1 MYGVVLITVL
11 VITGGAIAF
20 IGDRLGTKIGKKKL
34 SIFGLRPRHT
44 SIVITIITGILITTL
59 TFGIMAAASE
69 NVRTALFG
77 MEKLNREMRA
87 AQTKIEQAA
96 EALTTANAARDKANT
111 DLQAAQADVDKLQQK
126 QAELA
131 LRNGELEAGN
141 RSLEASNAALLTGN
155 EQLRQRN
162 DVLQV
167 QNDGLAQKNTELT
180 DNNGRL
186 AGENDVLEQR
196 NKALGAGLQMVREG
210 DIIYRSGE
218 IIASGVVGKAKD
230 KQSLSAELASI
241 VYLANRNVTQKTGIN
256 TEDGGIWI
264 YQREYEQAME
274 TMEKADADTVVRLVA
289 AGNLVRGE
297 PVRTRIEIYPN
308 STIYQKD
315 EPVLAEKF
323 FLTGK
328 DKTEPETTVIAFLKN
343 VNAAAVKKGILAD
356 PLKGSV
362 GVIGGTQFYDV
373 INSLVSIR
381 GEIVLSAYAAQ
392 STDALGPLRLK
403 LKVQQF
409 TE

>member
-131 LRNGELEAGN
+131 LRNRELEAGN

-155 EQLRQRN
+155 EQLRGHN

-180 DNNGRL
+180 DNNSRL
-186 AGENDVLEQR
+186 ASENDVLEQR
-196 NKALGAGLQMVREG
+196 NKALGEGLQMVREG
-210 DIIYRSGE
+210 DIVYRSGE
-218 IIASGVVGKAKD
+218 VIASGVVGRAKD

-241 VYLANRNVTQKTGIN
+241 VYLANRNVTQRTGIK

-264 YQREYEQAME
+264 YQKEYEQALE
-274 TMEKADADTVVRLVA
+274 TMEQSGSDTVVRLVA

-308 STIYQKD
+308 RTIYQKD
-315 EPVLAEKF
+315 DPVLTEKF
-323 FLTGK
+323 LLTGK
-328 DKTEPETTVIAFLKN
+328 DKNEPETTVIAFLKN
-343 VNAAAVKKGILAD
+343 VNATAVKQGVLAD

-373 INSLVSIR
+373 VNSLVSIR

-392 STDALGPLRLK
+392 PTDALGPLRLK

-409 TE
+409 AE

>member
-155 EQLRQRN
+155 EQLRQHN
-162 DVLQV
+162 DVLQG

-218 IIASGVVGKAKD
+218 IIASGVVAKAKD

-297 PVRTRIEIYPN
+297 
-308 STIYQKD
+308 
-315 EPVLAEKF
+315 
-323 FLTGK
+323 TG
-328 DKTEPETTVIAFLKN
+328 AHAHRN
-343 VNAAAVKKGILAD
+343 
-356 PLKGSV
+356 
-362 GVIGGTQFYDV
+362 
-373 INSLVSIR
+373 
-381 GEIVLSAYAAQ
+381 LSEQ
-392 STDALGPLRLK
+392 HNLSKR
-403 LKVQQF
+403 
-409 TE
+409 